1 MTNGVGKGSA
11 ELWLEAAYETLIK
24 SGVDAVRIATLG
36 ERLKLSRASFYWFFK
51 DRDALLEGLLER
63 WRQKNTGSLVRRST
77 DYAETIVEAM
87 LNVTDCW
94 FQKDMFDS
102 KLEFA
107 VRSWGLQAPKL
118 RKELQAAD
126 QTRIDAIQ
134 KMLMR
139 FGMPEETADVRA
151 RAVYLIQIGY
161 ISAHV
166 TEDMATRMKRIP
178 EYVAMYTGVRPEKRD
193 LDRFHARIG
202 FHPLT
207 EAEEDS
213 RRQVRTPV

>member
-1 MTNGVGKGSA
+1 MSTENGKGSA
-11 ELWLEAAYETLIK
+11 ELWLDAAYETLVK
-24 SGVDAVRIATLG
+24 SGVDAVRIATLSEG
-36 ERLKLSRASFYWFFK
+36 LKLSRASFYWFFK
-51 DRDALLEGLLER
+51 DRDALLEGLLEK
-63 WRQKNTGSLVRRST
+63 WRRQNTGSLVRRSE

-87 LNVTDCW
+87 LNATDCW

-102 KLEFA
+102 RLEFA
-107 VRSWGLQAPKL
+107 IRSWAIQSPTL

-126 QTRIDAIQ
+126 SIRIDAIK

-139 FGMPEETADVRA
+139 FDMPEETADVRA

-166 TEDMATRMKRIP
+166 NEPIAIRMKRIP
-178 EYVAMYTGVRPEKRD
+178 EYVAMYTGVRPKKRD

-202 FHPLT
+202 F
-207 EAEEDS
+207 S
-213 RRQVRTPV
+213 PVKGT

>member
-1 MTNGVGKGSA
+1 MNNGGLKGSA

-24 SGVDAVRIATLG
+24 SGVDAVRIASLA
-36 ERLKLSRASFYWFFK
+36 ERLKISRASFYWFFK

-63 WRQKNTGSLVRRST
+63 WRQKNTGSLVKRSK
-77 DYAETIVEAM
+77 DYADSIVEAM

-102 KLEFA
+102 RLEFA
-107 VRSWGLQAPKL
+107 VRSWGIQSPKL
-118 RKELQAAD
+118 RKELQTAD
-126 QTRIDAIQ
+126 NARIEAITS
-134 KMLMR
+134 MLVR

-178 EYVAMYTGVRPEKRD
+178 EYVAMYTGVRPEQRD
-193 LDRFHARIG
+193 LDRFYARIG
-202 FHPLT
+202 FN
-207 EAEEDS
+207 
-213 RRQVRTPV
+213 PVKER

>member
-1 MTNGVGKGSA
+1 MNTGGGKGSA
-11 ELWLEAAYETLIK
+11 ELWLDAAHETLVK

-87 LNVTDCW
+87 LNLTDCW

-102 KLEFA
+102 RLEFA
-107 VRSWGLQAPKL
+107 IRSWALQSPKL
-118 RKELQAAD
+118 RKELQEAD
-126 QTRIDAIQ
+126 NTRTESIK

-139 FGMPEETADVRA
+139 FGMPEDTADVRA
-151 RAVYLIQIGY
+151 RAVHLIQIGY

-166 TEDMATRMKRIP
+166 VEDMETRMKRIP

-193 LDRFHARIG
+193 LDRFYARIG
-202 FHPLT
+202 F
-207 EAEEDS
+207 
-213 RRQVRTPV
+213 TPGKES

>member
-1 MTNGVGKGSA
+1 MSEGGGKGSA

-24 SGVDAVRIATLG
+24 SGVDAVRITALAEHLG
-36 ERLKLSRASFYWFFK
+36 ISRASFYWFFE
-51 DRDALLEGLLER
+51 DRDTLLEGLLER
-63 WRQKNTGSLVRRST
+63 WRQKNTGSLVRRSK

-102 KLEFA
+102 RLEFA
-107 VRSWGLQAPKL
+107 VRSWGIQSPKL

-126 QTRIDAIQ
+126 SARIEAITH
-134 KMLMR
+134 MLMR
-139 FGMPEETADVRA
+139 FGMPQETADVRA

-178 EYVAMYTGVRPEKRD
+178 EYVAMYTGVKPEQRD
-193 LDRFHARIG
+193 LDRFYARIG
-202 FHPLT
+202 F
-207 EAEEDS
+207 D
-213 RRQVRTPV
+213 PVSER

>member
-1 MTNGVGKGSA
+1 MNTGGEKEVVNTGSGKGSA
-11 ELWLEAAYETLIK
+11 ELWLNAAYETLVK
-24 SGVDAVRIATLG
+24 TGVDAVRIATLA

-63 WRQKNTGSLVRRST
+63 WRQKNTGSLVRRSN

-94 FQKDMFDS
+94 FQKEMFDS
-102 KLEFA
+102 RLEFA
-107 VRSWGLQAPKL
+107 IRSWAIRSPEL

-126 QTRIDAIQ
+126 NIRIEAI
-134 KMLMR
+134 KTMLMR
-139 FGMPEETADVRA
+139 FGVPEDTADVRA

-161 ISAHV
+161 ISAHI
-166 TEDMATRMKRIP
+166 TEDMAIRMKRIP
-178 EYVAMYTGVRPEKRD
+178 EYLTMYTGVRPEQRD

-202 FHPLT
+202 F
-207 EAEEDS
+207 S
-213 RRQVRTPV
+213 PVKES

>member
-1 MTNGVGKGSA
+1 MKAGGGKGSA
-11 ELWLEAAYETLIK
+11 ELWLDAAYETFVK

-94 FQKDMFDS
+94 FQKDMFDP

-107 VRSWGLQAPKL
+107 IRSWALQSPRL

-126 QTRIDAIQ
+126 NTRTESIKQ
-134 KMLMR
+134 MLMS
-139 FGMPEETADVRA
+139 FGMPEGTADVRA

-193 LDRFHARIG
+193 LDRFYARIG
-202 FHPLT
+202 FSPGK
-207 EAEEDS
+207 E
-213 RRQVRTPV
+213 P

>member
-1 MTNGVGKGSA
+1 MNTGGGKGSA
-11 ELWLEAAYETLIK
+11 ELWLDAAYETLVK
-24 SGVDAVRIATLG
+24 SGVDTLRIATLA

-51 DRDALLEGLLER
+51 DRDALLEGLIER
-63 WRQKNTGSLVRRST
+63 WRQKNTGSLVRRSK

-94 FQKDMFDS
+94 FRKEMFDS
-102 KLEFA
+102 RLEFA
-107 VRSWGLQAPKL
+107 IRSWAIQSPKL

-126 QTRIDAIQ
+126 NIRTESIK

-178 EYVAMYTGVRPEKRD
+178 EYVTMYTGVRPEQRD

-202 FHPLT
+202 FNPIK
-207 EAEEDS
+207 ES
-213 RRQVRTPV
+213 